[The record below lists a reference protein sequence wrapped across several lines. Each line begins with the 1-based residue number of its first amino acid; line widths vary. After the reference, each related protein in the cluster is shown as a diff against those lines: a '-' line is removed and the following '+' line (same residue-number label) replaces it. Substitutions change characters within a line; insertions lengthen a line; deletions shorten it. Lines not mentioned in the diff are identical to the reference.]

1 MKSVIVGLGS
11 IGKRHLENLINL
23 GEKDIVLLRTYHS
36 TLKDTGFDTFPVI
49 TTMDDALA
57 LKPDAVIIANP
68 TKLHIR
74 TAIPAAEAG
83 CSILMEKPISDS
95 FSGIDDLKKALQT
108 GGGRFL
114 TGFHFRFNPGLR
126 QVQKWLQE
134 NKIGKVVSA
143 NVCWGEYLPDW
154 HPWEDY
160 RQSYAARADLGGGV
174 VNTLCHP
181 LDYLRWLL
189 GEGIA
194 LNATISNQGLGLDVE
209 DTADIMVQ
217 FASGAQVHVHL
228 DYIQRPGEHTLK
240 LVGTEGTITW
250 DNATTIARCFSPAL
264 KTWEEVQP
272 PTGFVRN
279 TMFMDEMSH
288 FINVARRDAYPICT
302 LDDGIAALEM
312 TQAIFKSARTG
323 CSVKL
328 NGISEL
334 MDKQ

>member
-1 MKSVIVGLGS
+1 VKSVIVGFGS

-36 TLKDTGFDTFPVI
+36 TLKDSGYDTVPVV
-49 TTMDDALA
+49 TSMDDALA

-68 TKLHIR
+68 TKLHMQ
-74 TAIPAAEAG
+74 TAIPVAEAG

-95 FSGIDDLKKALQT
+95 FSGIDTLKRALEI

-126 QVQKWLQE
+126 QAKKWLQE

-143 NVCWGEYLPDW
+143 YVCWGEYLPDW

-189 GEGIA
+189 GEGIT
-194 LNATISNQGLGLDVE
+194 LNATISNQGLSLDVE
-209 DTADIMVQ
+209 DTADIIAQ
-217 FASGAQVHVHL
+217 YESGAQAHIHL
-228 DYIQRPGEHTLK
+228 DYMQRPGEHTLK
-240 LVGTEGTITW
+240 IIGTEGMITW
-250 DNATTIARCFSPAL
+250 DNATTIARCYLAAL
-264 KTWEEVQP
+264 NTWEEVQP

-279 TMFMDEMSH
+279 TMFMDEMRH
-288 FINVARRDAYPICT
+288 FIKVARGETDPICT

-312 TQAIFKSARTG
+312 TQAILQSARTG
-323 CSVKL
+323 CSAKL
-328 NGISEL
+328 RKSLN
-334 MDKQ
+334 